1 MGVHSLRPPA
11 ARTDARKRL
20 CLTASG
26 LHRVSVGLLPFASFL
41 TRANSLITKGRA
53 RDQVIGNEA
62 IRRLVEIVLKAKGK

>member
-1 MGVHSLRPPA
+1 VGVHSLRPPA

-41 TRANSLITKGRA
+41 ITKGRA